1 MIQTLFEA
9 RHSLPTILQAER
21 TECGLACLSMVA
33 SYYGRNIDLNTL
45 RREHAVSAHG
55 SSLKDILNI
64 ANALS
69 LNTRP
74 VKIELEELD
83 KLQLPA
89 ILHWDMTHFVVLRK
103 VTRQNMVVHDPA
115 SGVCH
120 YTIKEASRHFTG
132 VAVEFTPGVDFKPQT
147 QQLTSRLQDLF
158 DRYPG
163 FYSAL
168 AQLFGLS
175 LFLQF
180 ASIVSAFYVQL
191 VIDEGIVAQDR
202 DFLTVLAIG
211 FFMLALTNVGMN
223 YARANVQLY
232 FANQLGF
239 QMVSNVFVHLFRL
252 PVEFFEKR
260 HVGDLVSRFGS
271 VREIRRIITEDLLAV
286 ILDGGFA
293 IFTLGVMFY
302 FNSLLTVV
310 VLSFV
315 LVVTILKIVL
325 IPRVKSLQEQK
336 IVAEAKTDSNLMEG
350 MRTIEIIK
358 FYCQELP
365 RVMHWRNCYAEQINS
380 NVALARFS
388 MNMDAVYGVLFS
400 AENILVIY
408 LAAVQVVQGDV
419 SLGFLTAFIALK
431 GNFSTSVRSFVE
443 KIVQIR
449 LVKLQLER
457 VSDITCTAPEFETL
471 YLPAQRKQVR
481 GNLTLANVSYAYPG
495 VCIPT
500 FKDISLDIAAGEIIA
515 IVGASGS
522 GKSTLLKVMAGLLEP
537 KSGSLKVDGV
547 DVRQFGKRQFRDV
560 CAGVLQTDQL
570 LSGSIRDNITMFADD
585 VDSNRLHRAAGM
597 AQIDS
602 YIGQM
607 PMGYNSLIGDMGS
620 IMSSGQEQRIL
631 LARAFY
637 KAPSFYFLDEATA
650 NLDPQVE
657 IKILEALAQL
667 KTTVV
672 MITHRPAPLE
682 FADRIFQFANALSPR
697 DYRSKNLR
705 LSSTRVLVGGE
716 CFVSGIRSN
725 VIAGI

>member
-1 MIQTLFEA
+1 MIEALFHT
-9 RHSLPTILQAER
+9 RHSMPTILQAER
-21 TECGLACLSMVA
+21 TECGLACIAMVA
-33 SYYGRNIDLNTL
+33 SYFGRKIDLNTL
-45 RREHAVSAHG
+45 RREHAVSAQG
-55 SSLKDILNI
+55 SSLNDILNI
-64 ANALS
+64 ANTLC

-74 VKIELEELD
+74 LRLELAELSI
-83 KLQLPA
+83 LQLPA
-89 ILHWDMTHFVVLRK
+89 LLHWDMTHYVVLRS
-103 VTRQNMVVHDPA
+103 VTSKGVVVHDPA
-115 SGVCH
+115 TGVKR
-120 YTIKEASRHFTG
+120 YTIKEAGQHFTG
-132 VAVEFTPGVDFKPQT
+132 VAVEFTPGVDFKPQV
-147 QQLTSRLQDLF
+147 QRLTSRLQDLF

-163 FYSAL
+163 FYAAL

-180 ASIVSAFYVQL
+180 ASVLSAFYVQL
-191 VIDEGIVAQDR
+191 VIDEGISAQDG
-202 DFLTVLAIG
+202 DFLAVVAIG
-211 FFMLALTNVGMN
+211 FFMLALTSVGMN
-223 YARANVQLY
+223 YARTNVQLY

-239 QMVSNVFVHLFRL
+239 QMVGNVLAHLFRL

-293 IFTLGVMFY
+293 IFTLAVMFY
-302 FNSLLTVV
+302 FNSMLTLV
-310 VLSFV
+310 VLGFV
-315 LVVTILKIVL
+315 LIVTTLKIVL
-325 IPRVKSLQEQK
+325 IPRLKSLQEQK

-350 MRTIEIIK
+350 MRTIEVIK

-365 RVMHWRNCYAEQINS
+365 RVRHWRNCYAEQINTS
-380 NVALARFS
+380 VALMRFS
-388 MNMDAVYGVLFS
+388 MNMDAVYGVLFA

-408 LAAVQVVQGDV
+408 LAALQVIRGDV

-457 VSDITCTAPEFETL
+457 VSDITCTAPEFESL
-471 YLPAQRKQVR
+471 QLPAQRKPIQ
-481 GNLTLANVSYAYPG
+481 GALTLESISYAYPG
-495 VCIPT
+495 VSAPT
-500 FKDISLDIAAGEIIA
+500 FKNVSLDIAAGEIVA

-537 KSGSLKVDGV
+537 GSGSLKVDGV
-547 DVRQFGKRQFRDV
+547 DVREFGKRQFRDV

-570 LSGSIRDNITMFADD
+570 LSGSIRDNITMFADE
-585 VDSNRLHRAAGM
+585 VDNARVHRAASL
-597 AQIDS
+597 AQIVDC
-602 YIGQM
+602 IRQM

-620 IMSSGQEQRIL
+620 IVSSGQGQRIL

-637 KAPSFYFLDEATA
+637 KAPSIYFLDEATA
-650 NLDPQVE
+650 NLDPPVE
-657 IKILEALAQL
+657 IAILEALAQL

-682 FADRIFQFANALSPR
+682 FADRIFQFENGTLTARP
-697 DYRSKNLR
+697 
-705 LSSTRVLVGGE
+705 
-716 CFVSGIRSN
+716 
-725 VIAGI
+725 